1 MALTFGIAV
10 VFVSVGLAAGTLC
23 HAVLMR
29 HAPARRRLR
38 ELTATYA
45 AAEAGSAR
53 SATPPLRVEPH
64 PLAKR
69 LAALLPRSS
78 GRMAEIRQRLAL
90 AGYRANSA
98 PVVFTAVQVACAG
111 VVATVLFLLGGLEH
125 LAWPSLGAI
134 AGALIP
140 ELWLMQRRNAYS
152 HAIGDAL
159 PDGLDLLVIC
169 LEAGCSLD
177 HAIVKSSDEL
187 RLSRRELA
195 DELALITH
203 EIRAGRSRAD
213 AFRQFGARSSLEEIQ
228 SLVSILV
235 QTDRYGT
242 SVTQALRTHADLC
255 RTRRRQRAEERAA
268 KASVKLVFPLVFC
281 LFPAFYL
288 IALGPTMIHFFR
300 ALMKVTFG
308 D

>member
-1 MALTFGIAV
+1 VAVALGIAV
-10 VFVSVGLAAGTLC
+10 LFLSVGLGAGTLC
-23 HAVLMR
+23 HVMLAR
-29 HAPARRRLR
+29 HAPERRRLR
-38 ELTATYA
+38 ALTGTAVGAAESSA
-45 AAEAGSAR
+45 AAHTA
-53 SATPPLRVEPH
+53 PLRVEPH
-64 PLAKR
+64 PLARR
-69 LAALLPRSS
+69 LAAVLPRSS
-78 GRMAEIRQRLAL
+78 SRIAEIRQRLAN
-90 AGYRANSA
+90 AGYRGSSA
-98 PVVFTAVQVACAG
+98 PVMFTAAQVACAG
-111 VVATVLFLLGGLEH
+111 IAATLLFLVGGFAH

-134 AGALIP
+134 AGALVP
-140 ELWLMQRRNAYS
+140 ELWLMHRRRIYS

-177 HAIVKSSDEL
+177 QAITKSSEEL
-187 RLSRRELA
+187 RLSRPELA
-195 DELALITH
+195 EELALITH

-213 AFRQFGARSSLEEIQ
+213 AFRQFGSRSSLDDVQ

-300 ALMKVTFG
+300 ALLKVSF
-308 D
+308 

>member
-1 MALTFGIAV
+1 MAIALGITV
-10 VFVSVGLAAGTLC
+10 VFVTVGLAAGSLC
-23 HAVLMR
+23 HALLAR

-38 ELTATYA
+38 ELTARRDA
-45 AAEAGSAR
+45 ADEGR
-53 SATPPLRVEPH
+53 QRFDTPPLRVEPH
-64 PLAKR
+64 PLAMR

-98 PVVFTAVQVACAG
+98 PVVFSAAQVACAG
-111 VVATVLFLLGGLEH
+111 ALATALLLLGGLEH

-134 AGALIP
+134 AGALLP
-140 ELWLMQRRNAYS
+140 ELWLMQRRSVYS
-152 HAIGDAL
+152 QAIGDAL
-159 PDGLDLLVIC
+159 PDGLDLVVIC

-177 HAIVKSSDEL
+177 QAIAKSSEEL

-195 DELALITH
+195 EELALITH
-203 EIRAGRSRAD
+203 ETRAGRSRAD

-300 ALMKVTFG
+300 ALLNVTFAE
-308 D
+308 

>member
-1 MALTFGIAV
+1 MATVLGIAM
-10 VFVSVGLAAGTLC
+10 VFLSVGVGAGTLC
-23 HAVLMR
+23 HIALAR
-29 HAPARRRLR
+29 HAPERRRLR
-38 ELTATYA
+38 ELTATSSVA
-45 AAEAGSAR
+45 VEATGPAD
-53 SATPPLRVEPH
+53 TPPLRVQPH
-64 PLAKR
+64 PVASR
-69 LAALLPRSS
+69 LASMLPRSS
-78 GRMAEIRQRLAL
+78 GRMAEIRQRLAG
-90 AGYRANSA
+90 AGYRATSA
-98 PVVFTAVQVACAG
+98 PVVFTAAQVACAG
-111 VVATVLFLLGGLEH
+111 ATAGTMLLLGGLEH
-125 LAWPSLGAI
+125 LAWPALGTI
-134 AGALIP
+134 AGALVP
-140 ELWLMQRRNAYS
+140 ELWLMRRRS
-152 HAIGDAL
+152 IHSQAIGDAL

-177 HAIVKSSDEL
+177 QAITKASQEL

-195 DELALITH
+195 EELALITH
-203 EIRAGRSRAD
+203 EIRAGRSRAE
-213 AFRQFGARSSLEEIQ
+213 AFRQFGARSSLEDVQ

-242 SVTQALRTHADLC
+242 SVTQALRTHADVC

-300 ALMKVTFG
+300 ALLKVSFA

>member
-1 MALTFGIAV
+1 MAIALGIAV

-23 HAVLMR
+23 HFVLAQ
-29 HAPARRRLR
+29 HAPERRRLR
-38 ELTATYA
+38 ELTVTRDR
-45 AAEAGSAR
+45 EEERGRR
-53 SATPPLRVEPH
+53 SEPSPLSVEPH

-98 PVVFTAVQVACAG
+98 PVVFTAAQVACAG
-111 VVATVLFLLGGLEH
+111 AAAAALFLLGGVEH

-134 AGALIP
+134 AGALLP
-140 ELWLMQRRNAYS
+140 ELWLMQRRRVYS
-152 HAIGDAL
+152 QAIGDAL

-177 HAIVKSSDEL
+177 HAIVKSSEEL

-195 DELALITH
+195 EELALITH
-203 EIRAGRSRAD
+203 ETRAGRSRAD

-300 ALMKVTFG
+300 ALMNVTFA